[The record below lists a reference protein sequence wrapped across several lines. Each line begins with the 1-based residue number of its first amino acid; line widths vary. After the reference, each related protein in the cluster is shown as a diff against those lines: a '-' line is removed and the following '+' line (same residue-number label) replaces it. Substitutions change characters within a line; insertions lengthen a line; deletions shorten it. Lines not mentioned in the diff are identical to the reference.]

1 MFFVSLR
8 RSVIELGV
16 DPAGSVSIIPG
27 ASQCDSAHNGG
38 LWLYPWRSG
47 KWMRGVG
54 RWWGVHPYL
63 RGWCPHSIAVVQSHN
78 TIRCGYR

>member
-1 MFFVSLR
+1 MRAGANVAECGAASSCRGVPPSRMFFVSLR

-38 LWLYPWRSG
+38 L
-47 KWMRGVG
+47 
-54 RWWGVHPYL
+54 
-63 RGWCPHSIAVVQSHN
+63 
-78 TIRCGYR
+78 